1 MTLIERSTV
10 RVHFQRLRAALQR
23 SEFGLKC
30 FAAYTVV
37 LRLSAPLPG
46 GGYLCECSCS
56 CIHFCYLE
64 HKEERPSE
72 PFNSSKK
79 QKIDEN

>member
-46 GGYLCECSCS
+46 GDTYVNVVVLAYISA
-56 CIHFCYLE
+56 I
-64 HKEERPSE
+64 
-72 PFNSSKK
+72 
-79 QKIDEN
+79 